1 MDGGRT
7 YYHHVLHVNESKMT
21 PKRRVRA
28 AHGREARP
36 NLTSFTFM
44 VLGVFQL
51 MQARGGWGDVEE
63 EA

>member
-1 MDGGRT
+1 MGGGRM
-7 YYHHVLHVNESKMT
+7 YYHHVLHVNEPKMIL
-21 PKRRVRA
+21 KRRVRA

-51 MQARGGWGDVEE
+51 MQAGGGCGDVEE
-63 EA
+63 GA